1 MSLTSTPAPVNSP
14 AILSTSTS
22 YAARYGEA
30 AEHGCTPLPDV
41 LIRHHRHLGMTYG
54 EWDLTTQI
62 LTYKWTDQ
70 HPYPTIDALARAM
83 DVKGRQV
90 QDLLSSLQRK
100 GLLYVNER
108 PGRSNSYDLT
118 PMIEKAHALAHL
130 EQGVRKTCT
139 PLRTSQEPTDH
150 APQPPLAR
158 VAEGVRKIPERG
170 AENLHP
176 NQNQRN
182 QKNIERSVPPTPV
195 AQMMERPTAQEATAR
210 PQTRFDADY
219 QALVEPLAAIGEEL
233 GDQAHPLATTTRAY
247 RLMTTTRLDV
257 RTFLALMER
266 ARVDTLSAIQE
277 RRRSTPPKP
286 VDNPM
291 AYYFGVLARMSR
303 PDQYP
308 PQWRTGPPRPDV
320 APAPSLASAPPSN
333 LWEAITAE
341 AAQVMTSENIA
352 RWFTPARQI
361 EQTDDA
367 LTVAV
372 PDELHKQWL
381 DSRLRRPVEACATR
395 VQTGLQIRFIV
406 GPSMPPPLPAQEIT
420 IPCS

>member
-1 MSLTSTPAPVNSP
+1 MSLASTPAPVNSP
-14 AILSTSTS
+14 AILSISTS

-70 HPYPTIDALARAM
+70 HPYPTIGTLAHSM
-83 DVKGRQV
+83 DVSGRQV
-90 QDLLSSLQRK
+90 QELLSSLQGK
-100 GLLYVNER
+100 GLLRVVER
-108 PGRSNSYDLT
+108 PGRSNAYDLR
-118 PMIEKAHALAHL
+118 PMIEKAHTLEHL
-130 EQGVRKTCT
+130 QDTEGMKKTCT
-139 PLRTSQEPTDH
+139 P
-150 APQPPLAR
+150 
-158 VAEGVRKIPERG
+158 RG
-170 AENLHP
+170 EENLHTK
-176 NQNQRN
+176 QNQRN

-210 PQTRFDADY
+210 PQARFDADY
-219 QALVEPLAAIGEEL
+219 QALIEPLAAIGEEL

-257 RTFLALMER
+257 RTFLALMET
-266 ARVDTLSAIQE
+266 ARFDTLTIIQA
-277 RRRSTPPKP
+277 RRQSTPPKP
-286 VDNPM
+286 VENPM

-308 PQWRTGPPRPDV
+308 PQWRTGPPRPDAAPV
-320 APAPSLASAPPSN
+320 PAPPSAPPSDV
-333 LWEAITAE
+333 WEAVTAE
-341 AAQVMTSENIA
+341 AAQVMTPENVA
-352 RWFTPARQI
+352 RWFTTARQI

-381 DSRLRRPVEACATR
+381 DTRLRRPVDACATR
-395 VQTGLQIRFIV
+395 VQTGLQIRFVV
-406 GPSMPPPLPAQEIT
+406 GMVGDGE
-420 IPCS
+420 